1 MRQFKI
7 DESRKTV
14 RSDNFQRYT
23 VDVNRY
29 TVLTPDEEVEVAR
42 RARVGDPR
50 AIETLVQANLRFV
63 ISVAKAYAGGSG
75 DKLNDLI
82 NEGNL
87 GLVEAAHDFDPS
99 TGFKFISY
107 AVWHVRK
114 NMLKYLTNNS
124 RTVRLPQNRVQA
136 LQKMKGIE
144 NELACE
150 LGRDPQDWEIF
161 ARYEEIEILEGRI
174 SSPLK
179 PEQIESLKAA
189 GRADVRV
196 SSLDGPS
203 TDDPDDQFGPI
214 NVINGDPLGTDWD
227 VTHNSATQFLARQI
241 SRLSPIEKDIVVSY
255 HGIGRTAETFTS
267 LAERW
272 GYSTE
277 SVRQKY
283 KKALKKMQAGV
294 RRSGMQLDEVI

>member
-7 DESRKTV
+7 DENRKTV

-29 TVLTPDEEVEVAR
+29 DVLTPDQEVEVAR
-42 RARVGDPR
+42 RARAGDPK

-87 GLVEAAHDFDPS
+87 GLVEAAQDFDPS

-124 RTVRLPQNRVQA
+124 RTVRVPQNRVND
-136 LQKMKGIE
+136 LNKLKKIE
-144 NELACE
+144 NELSCR
-150 LGRDPQDWEIF
+150 LGRDAQDWEIF
-161 ARYEEIEILEGRI
+161 EEYEKQEMGSGRI
-174 SSPLK
+174 SGPLK
-179 PEQIESLKAA
+179 EEQINGLKHAI
-189 GRADVRV
+189 RADLRP
-196 SSLDGPS
+196 SSMEGPS
-203 TDDPDDQFGPI
+203 VDDSEDQFGPI
-214 NVINGDPLGTDWD
+214 NVINGDPLGTDWSLTQD
-227 VTHNSATQFLARQI
+227 SANSFLMRQI
-241 SRLSPIEKDIVVSY
+241 ARLDSMERDIVVSF
-255 HGIGRTAETFTS
+255 HGIGRPQETLSAIAHRF
-267 LAERW
+267 
-272 GYSTE
+272 GYSPE
-277 SVRQKY
+277 SVRQKL
-283 KKALKKMQAGV
+283 KKAMKKMQVGV
-294 RRSGMQLDEVI
+294 RRSGVQLDEVI